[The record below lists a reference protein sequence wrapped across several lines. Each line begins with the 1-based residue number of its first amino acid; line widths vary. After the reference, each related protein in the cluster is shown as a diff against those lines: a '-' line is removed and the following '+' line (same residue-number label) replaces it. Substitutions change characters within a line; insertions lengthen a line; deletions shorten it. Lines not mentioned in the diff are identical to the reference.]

1 MFIFLLTPFDAR
13 NCYCFES
20 NLSLMLLI
28 KVLLSKK
35 CVTLLCSLL
44 NMKKQ
49 FFLMSFFFF
58 WKKGSVG
65 GGGGWGAIEGWFKT
79 SAHYD
84 VIGLLNCGNI

>member
-1 MFIFLLTPFDAR
+1 
-13 NCYCFES
+13 
-20 NLSLMLLI
+20 MLLI

-49 FFLMSFFFF
+49 FFLMSLFFG
-58 WKKGSVG
+58 KKEAWG
-65 GGGGWGAIEGWFKT
+65 GGRESIEAWFKT